1 MRGIE
6 RAELIGDERYED
18 MSRRVSKHEE
28 VDAIITDWTKRRET
42 KEAVSSLR
50 VHDVICGPVHNID
63 DILAWP
69 HMRERGMIVDIEHPT
84 LGPLDSAKAPG
95 FPFKFSEIKG
105 GYATPAPLVGQHN
118 GEILGG
124 LLGVSDAELK
134 ELEDEG
140 VV

>member
-1 MRGIE
+1 
-6 RAELIGDERYED
+6 
-18 MSRRVSKHEE
+18 MSRRVSRVAE
-28 VDAIITDWTKRRET
+28 VDAIITEWTKRREA

-50 VHDVICGPVHNID
+50 AHDVICGPVNTIE

-84 LGPLDSAKAPG
+84 LGTLKNAKAPG
-95 FPFKFSEIKG
+95 FPFKFSEMEG
-105 GYATPAPLVGQHN
+105 GYAAPAPLVGQHN
-118 GEILGG
+118 AEILGG

-134 ELEDEG
+134 ELADEG